1 MANKDDS
8 IDGTIETLA
17 KGLTKKGSEV
27 KGRQREHVTD
37 VGGAG
42 EFATDS
48 HGNAIDDDYDDGGAA
63 SEYKVGGVRFKR
75 GFVHF
80 LYLLGVNV
88 TRYSS
93 ISSFVSWLIHYVI

>member
-1 MANKDDS
+1 MLS
-8 IDGTIETLA
+8 LLG
-17 KGLTKKGSEV
+17 V
-27 KGRQREHVTD
+27 
-37 VGGAG
+37 
-42 EFATDS
+42 
-48 HGNAIDDDYDDGGAA
+48 
-63 SEYKVGGVRFKR
+63 VRFKR